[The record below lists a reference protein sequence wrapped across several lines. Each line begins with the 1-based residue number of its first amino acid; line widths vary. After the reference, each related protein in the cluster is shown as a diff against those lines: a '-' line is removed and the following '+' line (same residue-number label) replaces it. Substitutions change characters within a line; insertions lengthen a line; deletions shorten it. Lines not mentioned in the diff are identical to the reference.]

1 MSSRQI
7 QPKCNKVNNPTV
19 LSGWHAPRTQR
30 VPARLPDRPSYRSF
44 VRRSAFMTGATK
56 TRTKKGRGKRRGKR
70 HL

>member
-30 VPARLPDRPSYRSF
+30 VPARLPDRPSPVTVRSF
-44 VRRSAFMTGATK
+44 SA
-56 TRTKKGRGKRRGKR
+56 R
-70 HL
+70 HS